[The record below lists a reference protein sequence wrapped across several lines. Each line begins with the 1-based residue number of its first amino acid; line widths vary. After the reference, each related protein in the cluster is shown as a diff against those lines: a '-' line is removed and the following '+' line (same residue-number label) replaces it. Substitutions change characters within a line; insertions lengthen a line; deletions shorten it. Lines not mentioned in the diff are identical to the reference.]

1 MVTEKERQAYAD
13 KLRAEIEEW
22 NAEIGLL
29 RAKAKSATADTRIEY
44 ERHINDLEK
53 RRDEL
58 DAKLEEISQSGSGAW
73 DDIKRGADRAWKE
86 MSDAV
91 KNAVNRFQ

>member
-1 MVTEKERQAYAD
+1 MVTEKERKAYAD

-29 RAKAKSATADTRIEY
+29 RAKAKSATADTRVEY
-44 ERHINDLEK
+44 ERHINDLER
-53 RRDEL
+53 RRDDL
-58 DAKLEEISQSGSGAW
+58 DAKLEEVSRSGSGAW
-73 DDIKRGADRAWKE
+73 EDIKRGADQAWKE